1 MSNNSNFLL
10 PFLAHARKHRKSNC
24 IDGAVRRPESKVM
37 DGAMTDIQNLGY
49 FDLAS
54 WSLLLV
60 QMQNSVTSQSQR
72 ERMVRATHYHSC
84 KYLPSFLLT
93 ID

>member
-10 PFLAHARKHRKSNC
+10 PFLAHARKHRKGNC

-37 DGAMTDIQNLGY
+37 DGAMTENQNLRY
-49 FDLAS
+49 VDLAS

-60 QMQNSVTSQSQR
+60 QTQ
-72 ERMVRATHYHSC
+72 
-84 KYLPSFLLT
+84 KLLT
-93 ID
+93 PQSHRKSTVRDTH

>member
-10 PFLAHARKHRKSNC
+10 PFLAHARKHRKGNC
-24 IDGAVRRPESKVM
+24 IDGAIRRPESKVM

-49 FDLAS
+49 VDLAS

-60 QMQNSVTSQSQR
+60 QMQKSVTSQSHR
-72 ERMVRATHYHSC
+72 KCIVRDTH
-84 KYLPSFLLT
+84 
-93 ID
+93 